1 MSRKRG
7 SGIAK
12 NAANTTIL
20 IIDDNDDCNQLIK
33 FVLEQDTDWKIVT
46 TSTPEKVVILAQQ
59 HRPEVILLDVAMPK
73 LNGFDLYR
81 LFRSDPTTSNIP
93 IIFMTAMP
101 GMKQKIERQIVEDLK
116 VIIKPFS
123 ITQLAAEIADV
134 RDRYYDNQ

>member
-7 SGIAK
+7 SDLAK
-12 NAANTTIL
+12 NAANTTIV

-46 TSTPEKVVILAQQ
+46 TSTPEKAVILAQR
-59 HRPEVILLDVAMPK
+59 HRPEVILLDVAMPE

-134 RDRYYDNQ
+134 RDRYCDN